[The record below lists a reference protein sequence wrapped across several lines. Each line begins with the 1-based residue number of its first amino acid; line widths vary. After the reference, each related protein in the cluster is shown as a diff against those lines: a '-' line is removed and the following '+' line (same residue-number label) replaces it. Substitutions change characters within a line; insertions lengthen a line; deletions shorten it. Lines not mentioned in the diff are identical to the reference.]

1 MFIKKEQTK
10 KESIDELN
18 ARIIGLAKA
27 LKDVSNENKELKA
40 KARLQEK
47 NIVLVLKA
55 NTQQAELINDV
66 NRVVNSNTYNNE
78 KAMLGKIKELVR
90 DYQSKKLTQLK

>member
-1 MFIKKEQTK
+1 MFICTEKIKKE
-10 KESIDELN
+10 SRDELN
-18 ARIIGLAKA
+18 ARIVGLAKA

-40 KARLQEK
+40 KAKLQEK

-78 KAMLGKIKELVR
+78 KAVLSKIKELVR